1 MVRGARAPGAGRG
14 RSLHL
19 NTSRLGY
26 KTLTASAT
34 PLAAHRLPQ
43 HARSLERIAR
53 ELGNEAALDDQHTI
67 TLHRSGGG
75 STVSLLVHMPFVV
88 QNRSSAGHLPV
99 AS

>member
-1 MVRGARAPGAGRG
+1 MVQSEELRIRTIYTYIHTGTDSPTPPGWSLYIGDGARRAGAGRG

-43 HARSLERIAR
+43 HAQRVI
-53 ELGNEAALDDQHTI
+53 
-67 TLHRSGGG
+67 
-75 STVSLLVHMPFVV
+75 V
-88 QNRSSAGHLPV
+88 
-99 AS
+99 